1 MELAGRNALITGG
14 ARRVGRALALELA
27 GAGANVFIHYRR
39 SAESAEQTAA
49 EARALGPLAACGSAD
64 LGDPSSTHALLAQ
77 ARAELGPI
85 SVLVNSASGFSP
97 DTLTDVTLAGF
108 RSALDLTLTAPVM
121 LTQVFAAAL
130 PHSFDGAVLN
140 ITDARTRT
148 PYRNHFSYVV
158 AKGALDAFTRTAA
171 VQLAP
176 RIRVNAVCPG
186 PVGDTRMMQ
195 RDLDAAEDA
204 SVVERQMISAS
215 PLAEAYGRMIW
226 PREVAAATLYLCSD
240 EAAMVTGT
248 AIAIDGGK
256 SLGVPPKQ

>member
-14 ARRVGRALALELA
+14 ARRVGRALALALA

-85 SVLVNSASGFSP
+85 SVLVNSASGFSA

-121 LTQVFAAAL
+121 LTQTFAAAL
-130 PHSFDGAVLN
+130 PHSLDGAVLN

-148 PYRNHFSYVV
+148 PYHNHFSYVV
-158 AKGALDAFTRTAA
+158 AKGALDALTRTAA

-176 RIRVNAVCPG
+176 RIRVNAVALGVILPPPG
-186 PVGDTRMMQ
+186 ADATYAER
-195 RDLDAAEDA
+195 LAAELPL
-204 SVVERQMISAS
+204 ERVGGTG
-215 PLAEAYGRMIW
+215 P
-226 PREVAAATLYLCSD
+226 VAAAAVALLTND
-240 EAAMVTGT
+240 FVTGE
-248 AIAIDGGK
+248 IVRVDGGGH
-256 SLGVPPKQ
+256 LI

>member
-14 ARRVGRALALELA
+14 ARRVGRALALALA

-85 SVLVNSASGFSP
+85 SVLVNSASGFSA

-121 LTQVFAAAL
+121 LTQAFAAAL
-130 PHSFDGAVLN
+130 PHSLDGAVLN

-176 RIRVNAVCPG
+176 RIRVNAVALGVILPPPG
-186 PVGDTRMMQ
+186 ADATYAER
-195 RDLDAAEDA
+195 LAAELPL
-204 SVVERQMISAS
+204 ERVGGTG
-215 PLAEAYGRMIW
+215 P
-226 PREVAAATLYLCSD
+226 VAAAAVALLTND
-240 EAAMVTGT
+240 FVTGE
-248 AIAIDGGK
+248 IVRVDGGGH
-256 SLGVPPKQ
+256 LI

>member
-14 ARRVGRALALELA
+14 ARRVGRALALALA

-85 SVLVNSASGFSP
+85 SVLVNSASGFST

-108 RSALDLTLTAPVM
+108 RSALNLTLTAPVM
-121 LTQVFAAAL
+121 LTQAFAAAL

-176 RIRVNAVCPG
+176 RIRVNAVGLGVILPPPG
-186 PVGDTRMMQ
+186 AGATYAERLAVELPLERVGGTG
-195 RDLDAAEDA
+195 
-204 SVVERQMISAS
+204 
-215 PLAEAYGRMIW
+215 P
-226 PREVAAATLYLCSD
+226 VAAAAVALLTND
-240 EAAMVTGT
+240 FVTGE
-248 AIAIDGGK
+248 IVRVDGGGH
-256 SLGVPPKQ
+256 LI

>member
-14 ARRVGRALALELA
+14 ARRVGRALALALA

-77 ARAELGPI
+77 ARAELGSI
-85 SVLVNSASGFSP
+85 SVLVNSASGFSA

-121 LTQVFAAAL
+121 LTQAFAAAL
-130 PHSFDGAVLN
+130 PYSFDGAVLN

-176 RIRVNAVCPG
+176 RIRVNAVALGVILPPPG
-186 PVGDTRMMQ
+186 ADATYAERLAVELPLERVGGTG
-195 RDLDAAEDA
+195 
-204 SVVERQMISAS
+204 
-215 PLAEAYGRMIW
+215 P
-226 PREVAAATLYLCSD
+226 VAAAAIALLTND
-240 EAAMVTGT
+240 FVTGE
-248 AIAIDGGK
+248 IVRVDGGGH
-256 SLGVPPKQ
+256 LI